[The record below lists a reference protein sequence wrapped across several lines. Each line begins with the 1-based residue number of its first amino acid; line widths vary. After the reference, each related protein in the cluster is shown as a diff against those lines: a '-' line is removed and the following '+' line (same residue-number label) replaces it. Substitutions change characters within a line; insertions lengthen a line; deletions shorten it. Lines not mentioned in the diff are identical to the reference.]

1 MNQIPKE
8 QKEIAL
14 HSLLLESLDTPFRMK
29 ENEKMILERLQNVS
43 EMLSEGM
50 MTKDMLIKELFERNN
65 ENQERQSELN
75 NLRHQLEE
83 RDQQYDNQV
92 NKMRAR
98 LDSLFEDTDKNSVE
112 AK

>member
-1 MNQIPKE
+1 
-8 QKEIAL
+8 
-14 HSLLLESLDTPFRMK
+14 MK

-50 MTKDMLIKELFERNN
+50 MTKDMLIKELCERNN
-65 ENQERQSELN
+65 ENQESQSELN

-83 RDQQYDNQV
+83 RDQKYDNQV

-98 LDSLFEDTDKNSVE
+98 LDSLFEVQIKILLKLNNWTC
-112 AK
+112 

>member
-1 MNQIPKE
+1 
-8 QKEIAL
+8 
-14 HSLLLESLDTPFRMK
+14 MK
-29 ENEKMILERLQNVS
+29 ENEMILERLQNVS

-65 ENQERQSELN
+65 ENQESQSELN

-98 LDSLFEDTDKNSVE
+98 LDSLFEVQIKILLKLNNWTC
-112 AK
+112 

>member
-1 MNQIPKE
+1 
-8 QKEIAL
+8 
-14 HSLLLESLDTPFRMK
+14 MK

-65 ENQERQSELN
+65 ENQESQSELN

-83 RDQQYDNQV
+83 RDQKYDNQV